1 MRKKLYNFFEMEGN
15 KIPIFESFALTSI
28 VMPYYDR
35 TDRAYLLLSSLSTS
49 SRNKLDMYY
58 DEFAH
63 VMKNNIMKV
72 SVRNK
77 KHSNILL
84 PSDLFIFE
92 VLIYF
97 KKDITN
103 FIEFIL
109 KLNCWE
115 GHYFKNH
122 YLHQRVTIFKNKI
135 MISKLDLKEISP
147 YVDKIQSIK
156 AWSNLPFEN
165 QEKTSYSLLN
175 TINFIFAFIF
185 A

>member
-1 MRKKLYNFFEMEGN
+1 MRKKLYKYFEMEGN

-35 TDRAYLLLSSLSTS
+35 TDRAFLLLSSLSTS

-63 VMKNNIMKV
+63 VMKNNNMKV

-92 VLIYF
+92 VLIYL

-109 KLNCWE
+109 KLN
-115 GHYFKNH
+115 
-122 YLHQRVTIFKNKI
+122 R
-135 MISKLDLKEISP
+135 
-147 YVDKIQSIK
+147 
-156 AWSNLPFEN
+156 
-165 QEKTSYSLLN
+165 
-175 TINFIFAFIF
+175 
-185 A
+185 